1 MNVVVASD
9 HTSLAIKEVVINTLE
24 KAGHTVLD
32 VGTFTPETVDFPD
45 MAEKGGRLIQE
56 DKAERGVFI
65 CGSGVG
71 VCITANKMRG
81 VYAGLCHD
89 TYSAHQGVEHDNMN
103 VLCLGGRIIGP
114 EVARELV
121 LSFVNAKYIH
131 DEPRYARRV
140 KKIKTIEQS
149 G

>member
-9 HTSLAIKEVVINTLE
+9 HTSLGIKEIVIKTLE
-24 KAGHTVLD
+24 GAGHTIID
-32 VGTFTPETVDFPD
+32 VGTFSNDTVDFPD
-45 MAEKGGRLIQE
+45 MAEKGGRVIQAGQ
-56 DKAERGVFI
+56 AERGVFI

-71 VCITANKMRG
+71 VSISANKMKG
-81 VYAGLCHD
+81 IYAGLCHD

-114 EVARELV
+114 EVCRELV
-121 LSFVNAKYIH
+121 LSFINAKFIEE
-131 DEPRYARRV
+131 EPRYVRRV
-140 KKIKTIEQS
+140 NKIINIEKQ

>member
-9 HTSLAIKEVVINTLE
+9 HTSLAIKEVVIKTLE
-24 KAGHTVLD
+24 GAGHKVID
-32 VGTFTPETVDFPD
+32 VGTFSNDTVDFPD
-45 MAEKGGRLIQE
+45 MAEKGGRVIQSGQ
-56 DKAERGVFI
+56 AERGVFV

-71 VCITANKMRG
+71 VSISANKMNG
-81 VYAGLCHD
+81 IYAGLCHD

-114 EVARELV
+114 EVCRELV
-121 LSFVNAKYIH
+121 LSFINANFIEE
-131 DEPRYARRV
+131 EPRYVRRV
-140 KKIKTIEQS
+140 NKIKNIENQ